1 MKNVD
6 IKRTTT
12 TQVKV
17 KKATVSNGKLFV
29 DGDEYDLYELLN
41 KYFEGCIFDI
51 SVVEKDEEVID
62 ED

>member
-1 MKNVD
+1 MKNID

-17 KKATVSNGKLFV
+17 KKATVSDGVLYV
-29 DGDEYDLYELLN
+29 DGEEYNLYDLLS
-41 KYFEGCIFDI
+41 KYFDGCIFDI
-51 SVVEKDEEVID
+51 AIVEKDEEIID

>member
-1 MKNVD
+1 MKNID

-29 DGDEYDLYELLN
+29 DGDEYDLY
-41 KYFEGCIFDI
+41 
-51 SVVEKDEEVID
+51 
-62 ED
+62 